1 MYITVHVLIIFI
13 SSGLV
18 TTSHLVPRVVAEHG
32 GEHATDVPEGQE
44 QLLGG
49 PFQQLS
55 PYMGYTEPLPMAKDD
70 TRPKL
75 TLASCNFGQN

>member
-1 MYITVHVLIIFI
+1 MYITVHVLINFI

-18 TTSHLVPRVVAEHG
+18 TISHLVPRVVAEHG
-32 GEHATDVPEGQE
+32 GEHATDVPQGQE

-55 PYMGYTEPLPMAKDD
+55 PCMGYTEPRPMAKDD
-70 TRPKL
+70 THPKL
-75 TLASCNFGQN
+75 TFASCHFDQN